1 MPLPSCYLQVE
12 ACPSPHLPLGHP
24 HRCQN
29 RSRFIK
35 LLFLSFSSCPFVEF
49 MCLSSPGLKVPA
61 DGSDESDVAVSIC
74 RSVHELAEPRPNHA
88 VHSGLPC

>member
-1 MPLPSCYLQVE
+1 
-12 ACPSPHLPLGHP
+12 
-24 HRCQN
+24 
-29 RSRFIK
+29 
-35 LLFLSFSSCPFVEF
+35 